1 MTVTPLRLDAV
12 VKTYEDVLAVDGV
25 DLELAPGEL
34 LALVGPSGCGK
45 STLLRSIAGLVAID
59 TGTIHLAG
67 ALVDDGR
74 DHLPPERR
82 PAGLMSLLLFEAQR
96 SSTGHRCRLCRHR
109 HRLCYRFRAVN
120 DPLTTEIV
128 CRHSSCRTLFLA
140 IKHNKAE
147 HSLVDYSL
155 IKPANCPF
163 QDIA

>member
-1 MTVTPLRLDAV
+1 MTVTPLQLDAV

-82 PAGLMSLLLFEAQR
+82 PAGLVFKS
-96 SSTGHRCRLCRHR
+96 
-109 HRLCYRFRAVN
+109 
-120 DPLTTEIV
+120 
-128 CRHSSCRTLFLA
+128 TLFRTSPSPTTSA
-140 IKHNKAE
+140 WAARSPHRRAPDP
-147 HSLVDYSL
+147 HR
-155 IKPANCPF
+155 
-163 QDIA
+163 

>member
-59 TGTIHLAG
+59 RGTIRLAG

-74 DHLPPERR
+74 DHLPP
-82 PAGLMSLLLFEAQR
+82 
-96 SSTGHRCRLCRHR
+96 
-109 HRLCYRFRAVN
+109 
-120 DPLTTEIV
+120 
-128 CRHSSCRTLFLA
+128 
-140 IKHNKAE
+140 
-147 HSLVDYSL
+147 
-155 IKPANCPF
+155 
-163 QDIA
+163 